1 MTNSKQNNIIRLS
14 SECIKCLLNKY
25 MNNLPC
31 EMDEDTKIEYF
42 QKILKII
49 SETNPEVSA
58 PEIVAEVTT
67 LQKEMF
73 GKAEDYTEL
82 KKYYN
87 TLMDNLGKDLSCNIE
102 KSSDGFR
109 LAMCYSMLGNYID
122 FGAMDSV
129 DENKLKEMLKTAS
142 DIKFDNVEF
151 DNLKADLSKAKKL
164 VFITDNCGEV
174 ALDKLFMSKIKKY
187 YPHIDLQ
194 IIVRGA
200 PVLND
205 ATIEDALQIGLDKIA
220 NVTSN
225 GSNVAG
231 TCIDKIS
238 AEAKQIID
246 SADVII
252 AKGQGNFETMRYCQ
266 RNVYYM
272 FLCKCQL
279 FADRHQVPRFTP
291 MLLNDLRMA

>member
-1 MTNSKQNNIIRLS
+1 MSENNIIRLS

-31 EMDEDTKIEYF
+31 EMGEEIKVKYF
-42 QKILKII
+42 QKVLEII
-49 SETNPEVSA
+49 SKADFSVSA
-58 PEIVAEVTT
+58 PEIVAEVTS

-73 GKAEDYTEL
+73 GKSEDYTQL

-87 TLMDNLGKDLSCNIE
+87 ALMDSLGKGLSDNIA
-102 KSSDGFR
+102 KADDGFR
-109 LAMCYSMLGNYID
+109 LAMSYSMLGNYID

-142 DIKFDNVEF
+142 DIKFDNVEYE
-151 DNLKADLSKAKKL
+151 NLKADLSKAKRL

-174 ALDKLFMSKIKKY
+174 ALDKLFMSKIQTD
-187 YPHIDLQ
+187 YPNLELQ
-194 IIVRGA
+194 IIVRGE

-205 ATIEDALQIGLDKIA
+205 ATMEDALQIGLDKIA
-220 NVTSN
+220 RVTPN
-225 GSNVAG
+225 GSNIAG
-231 TCIDKIS
+231 TCLDRIS
-238 AEAKQIID
+238 DDAKDIID

-266 RNVYYM
+266 KNVYYL

-279 FADRHQVPRFTP
+279 FADRHNVPRFTP
-291 MLLNDLRMA
+291 MLLNDLRMN

>member
-1 MTNSKQNNIIRLS
+1 MSENNIIRLS

-25 MNNLPC
+25 MNQLPC
-31 EMDEDTKIEYF
+31 EMGEDTKIEYF

-67 LQKEMF
+67 LQKQMF

-87 TLMDNLGKDLSCNIE
+87 ALMDSLGTELSENIE

-109 LAMCYSMLGNYID
+109 LAMSYSMLGNYID

-129 DENKLKEMLKTAS
+129 DENKLKEMLKDAS
-142 DIKFDNVEF
+142 NINFDSVEY
-151 DNLKADLSKAKKL
+151 DNLKADLSKSKKL

-174 ALDKLFMSKIKKY
+174 ALDKLFMSKIKKD
-187 YPHIDLQ
+187 YPNIDLQ
-194 IIVRGA
+194 IIVRGS

-220 NVTSN
+220 RITPN

-231 TCIDKIS
+231 TCLDKIS
-238 AEAKQIID
+238 NEAKDIID

-266 RNVYYM
+266 RNVYYL

-279 FADRHQVPRFTP
+279 FADRHRVPRFTP
-291 MLLNDLRMA
+291 MLLNDLRMN

>member
-1 MTNSKQNNIIRLS
+1 MSEKNIIRLN

-25 MNNLPC
+25 MKQLPC

-49 SETNPEVSA
+49 SETPPSVSA
-58 PEIVAEVTT
+58 PEIVAKVTM

-87 TLMDNLGKDLSCNIE
+87 ALMDSLGKELSDNIA
-102 KSSDGFR
+102 KSDDGFR
-109 LAMCYSMLGNYID
+109 LAISYSMLGNYID

-129 DENKLKEMLKTAS
+129 DETKLKEMLGDAS
-142 DIKFDNVEF
+142 NIKFDSVEYE
-151 DNLKADLSKAKKL
+151 NLKADLAKAQKL
-164 VFITDNCGEV
+164 VFITDNCGEI
-174 ALDKLFMSKIKKY
+174 ALDKLFMSKIKED
-187 YPHIDLQ
+187 YPALDLK
-194 IIVRGA
+194 IIVRGS

-205 ATIEDALQIGLDKIA
+205 ATMEDALQIGLDNIA
-220 NVTSN
+220 KVTPN
-225 GSNVAG
+225 GSNIAG

-238 AEAKQIID
+238 NEAKEIID

-252 AKGQGNFETMRYCQ
+252 AKGQGNFETMRYCKK
-266 RNVYYM
+266 NTYYL

-279 FADRHQVPRFTP
+279 FADRHKVPKFTP
-291 MLLNDLRMA
+291 MLLNDLRMN

>member
-1 MTNSKQNNIIRLS
+1 
-14 SECIKCLLNKY
+14 
-25 MNNLPC
+25 
-31 EMDEDTKIEYF
+31 MDEDTKIEYF

-49 SETNPEVSA
+49 SETAPTVSA

-67 LQKEMF
+67 LQKKMF

-87 TLMDNLGKDLSCNIE
+87 SLMDSLGGELSKNIE
-102 KSSDGFR
+102 KADDGFR
-109 LAMCYSMLGNYID
+109 LAISYSMLGNYID

-129 DENKLKEMLKTAS
+129 DENKLKEMLHTAS
-142 DIKFDNVEF
+142 DIKFDNVEYE
-151 DNLKADLSKAKKL
+151 NLKSDLSKAKRI
-164 VFITDNCGEV
+164 VFITDNCGEI
-174 ALDKLFMSKIKKY
+174 ALDKLFMTKIKKD
-187 YPHIDLQ
+187 YPNLELQ
-194 IIVRGA
+194 IIVRGQ

-205 ATIEDALQIGLDKIA
+205 ATMEDALQIGLDKIA
-220 NVTSN
+220 KVTPN

-238 AEAKQIID
+238 DEAKAIID

-266 RNVYYM
+266 RNVYYL

-279 FADRHQVPRFTP
+279 FADRHKVPRFTP
-291 MLLNDLRMA
+291 MLLNDLRMN